1 MLIGA
6 EGARLPRNA
15 RGCSLLERKSTGKFN
30 TAIFIGRQRENSGGP
45 MCNMF
50 TAIKRLV
57 DKYEDIQVVYPVHM
71 NPIVRELANDIYI

>member
-1 MLIGA
+1 
-6 EGARLPRNA
+6 
-15 RGCSLLERKSTGKFN
+15 
-30 TAIFIGRQRENSGGP
+30 

-71 NPIVRELANDIYI
+71 NPIVRELANDIHLDVGNNSSFFYKWLRRQCKQLL